1 MFSVPQI
8 MDKVENNHNSVN
20 HALLEMVSHYSFETP
35 ATLITAMLVYQKTKS

>member
-8 MDKVENNHNSVN
+8 MDNVENIYNSLD

-35 ATLITAMLVYQKTKS
+35 ATLRTAILAS